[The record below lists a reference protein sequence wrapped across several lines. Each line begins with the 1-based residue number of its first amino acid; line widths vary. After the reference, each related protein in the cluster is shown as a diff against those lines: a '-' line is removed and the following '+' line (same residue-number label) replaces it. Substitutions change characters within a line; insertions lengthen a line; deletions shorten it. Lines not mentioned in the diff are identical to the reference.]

1 MKLQQYI
8 NSFVEP
14 LRVEDPKPLIRLLS
28 CHNKTARGLA
38 DTVGAI
44 DERRLANPGHSLPEP
59 WDAIAIRHCACLHAL
74 YVTHDYQEAY
84 THQNALLSL
93 FYRWFQDQSAWVLPV
108 LYMLL
113 QDLRDLAEQADQ
125 GTYST
130 TGKMPSLEECTRTVS
145 KAFSMCATDRTF
157 KGLESRRNGVYHVA
171 CLSIKCYFKVGKPN
185 LCKNIIRAVVS
196 DPKTPPVDQAPLPDQ
211 VTWHFYIGMLA
222 FLNGEDKKA
231 DEELSWAFTHC
242 PANAVRNQE
251 LILTYLIPLRLLHG
265 ILPSKH
271 LLSLHPRLN
280 ELFTP
285 FINAIKSGD
294 VREYD
299 ERLDWAQMRLVGMS
313 VYLVVERARE
323 GCSRML
329 FRKAWI
335 ASDKSSRIPISTFQL
350 ALSRHGVEV
359 DSDEVECMVA
369 NMIYRGLMK
378 GYISHEKQMVVL
390 AKTNPFPNLSAIS
403 R

>member
-1 MKLQQYI
+1 MKLQQYV
-8 NSFVEP
+8 NSFLDP
-14 LRVEDPKPLIRLLS
+14 LRSEDAKSLTRLLS
-28 CHNKTARGLA
+28 CHGKTARGLA

-44 DERRLANPGHSLPEP
+44 DDRRLANSGHSLPEP
-59 WDAIAIRHCACLHAL
+59 WDGIAIRHCAVVYSL
-74 YVTHDYQEAY
+74 YKTHDFQQAY

-93 FYRWFQDQSAWVLPV
+93 FYRWFQDQSSWVLPV

-125 GTYST
+125 ANYAS
-130 TGKMPSLEECTRTVS
+130 TGKMPSIEECTRTVS

-157 KGLESRRNGVYHVA
+157 KGSESRRNGVYHVA
-171 CLSIKCYFKVGKPN
+171 CLSLKCYFKVGKPN
-185 LCKNIIRAVVS
+185 LCKNIIRAVTS
-196 DPKTPPVDQAPLPDQ
+196 DPKTPPIDEAPLPDQ
-211 VTWHFYIGMLA
+211 VTWHFYLGMLA

-231 DEELSWAFTHC
+231 GEELSWALLHC
-242 PANAVRNQE
+242 PADAKRNQE
-251 LILTYLIPLRLLHG
+251 LILTYLIPLHLSHG
-265 ILPSKH
+265 SLPSPT

-280 ELFTP
+280 ELFSP
-285 FINAIKSGD
+285 FIIAIKSGD

-313 VYLVVERARE
+313 TYLVVERARE
-323 GCSRML
+323 GCLRML
-329 FRKAWI
+329 FKKAWI

-350 ALSRHGVEV
+350 ALELHGVKV

-369 NMIYRGLMK
+369 NMIYRGFIK

-390 AKTNPFPNLSAIS
+390 AKTNPFPNLSSIV

>member
-8 NSFVEP
+8 NSFIEP
-14 LRVEDPKPLIRLLS
+14 LHHEEPAALIRLLS
-28 CHNKTARGLA
+28 LHNKTARGLA
-38 DTVGAI
+38 DTVGHI
-44 DERRLANPGHSLPEP
+44 DERRLNNPGHSLPEP
-59 WDAIAIRHCACLHAL
+59 WDGIAIRHCACVYAL
-74 YVTHDYQEAY
+74 YTKKDYQEAY

-93 FYRWFQDQSAWVLPV
+93 LYRWFQDQSAWILPV
-108 LYMLL
+108 LYILL

-125 GTYST
+125 VTYSS

-157 KGLESRRNGVYHVA
+157 KGSESRRNGVYHVA
-171 CLSIKCYFKVGKPN
+171 CLSLKCYFKVGKPN
-185 LCKNIIRAVVS
+185 LCKNIIRAVTS
-196 DPKTPPVDQAPLPDQ
+196 DSKTPPIEEAPLNDQ

-231 DEELSWAFTHC
+231 GEELEWALLNC
-242 PANAVRNQE
+242 PADAHRNQE
-251 LILTYLIPLRLLHG
+251 LILTYLIPLHLLHG
-265 ILPSKH
+265 SLPSRR
-271 LLSLHPRLN
+271 LLSLHPRLE
-280 ELFTP
+280 ELFLP

-299 ERLDWAQMRLVGMS
+299 ERLDWAQQRLVGMS
-313 VYLVVERARE
+313 TYLVMERARE
-323 GCSRML
+323 GGLRML
-329 FRKAWI
+329 FKKAWI
-335 ASDKSSRIPISTFQL
+335 ASDKSTRIPITTFQI
-350 ALSRHGVEV
+350 ALKIHGVDV

-369 NMIYRGLMK
+369 NMIYRGYMK

-390 AKTNPFPNLSAIS
+390 AKTNPFPNLSIIV